1 MASPA
6 TATSKTESAAERYAR
21 LSREI
26 EEAKNELESQ
36 KQNNLKTITDAF
48 KKNLDAANI
57 SLDEAVT
64 ALGYGKVKASTS
76 TQRTDGTGAEP
87 QKGVTYKVGNEKP
100 WTYSGRGAIK
110 KPYVDAIAKGAT
122 WTSLVSK

>member
-57 SLDEAVT
+57 SLDEAVE
-64 ALGYGKVKASTS
+64 ALGYGKVKTATKVDKKDK
-76 TQRTDGTGAEP
+76 DGKEP
-87 QKGVTYKVGNEKP
+87 VKGDTYRLAGQKDWHYQGK
-100 WTYSGRGAIK
+100 GAIK
-110 KPYVDAIAKGAT
+110 RAFLAAVKAGAT
-122 WTSLVSK
+122 WASLKA